1 MSNYATL
8 KSTIQQVVKTNGNNE
23 ITGALLQQTLLSMIN
38 SLGVGYQYVGI
49 ATPSTNPGTPDQNVM
64 YFAAMPGT
72 YTNFGGIVVNDGE
85 FCVLCWDGSW
95 IKKTTGAATVEQF
108 NTLAHKL
115 DGLTLGTFYGFFPAA
130 ADLPA
135 GDEPGYAYVGASSPF
150 NIYVYKNGAWSDS
163 GSVYGPAEGNG
174 DDIDT
179 NSLGKLQFAN
189 RPTTYGM
196 GYKILRRGAPF
207 AQQVGDSNT
216 IYEIRYDFDLG
227 AASVTIPA
235 GCVLKFVGG
244 SLNNG
249 QLEILNGVQIF
260 NGNFFDCALTVRGD
274 FRLQDSRVVI
284 TDAYTGSRP
293 GCVILEYGNESD
305 SHVIIRNNVLENRKT
320 TGDVYSDCI
329 KMIGD
334 NHNINFLIEGNK
346 IYCETYACI
355 ESQGTSHYVSGVCVG
370 NNIKMGGSSSY
381 GLGISLVANNS
392 NVVIAD
398 NIIQSRV
405 IGIEIRDGAIISN
418 NTITMISA
426 TASAIEDGLGE
437 NALQDSPIVISGN
450 RIIKGRLKI
459 INTIVETIVIG
470 NEINGTFLL
479 GRDKGYGRTIV
490 SNNVIKYDAED
501 TYADR
506 FEITGLSTASNTE
519 ALVES
524 NRIVSDNPLLLA
536 SKNGK
541 IVFRGNDVK
550 IIGDENATRY
560 ALLVSNTLD
569 VVVEGNRIH
578 FTKWENY
585 YSQDYSFI
593 NIIANDAWVSN
604 GASYIV
610 RDNILK
616 ADNLATLSNSPIDPV
631 VSHDSTISG
640 LMEFVSEYGNTLI
653 GMNERRIGTTSQ
665 RPTPT
670 RWGGEYHYFD
680 TTLKKPLYWVR
691 PNWYDA
697 TGIQV

>member
-1 MSNYATL
+1 MANYNNIKAT
-8 KSTIQQVVKTNGNNE
+8 IDANIKTNNNQE
-23 ITGALLQQTLLSMIN
+23 ITGSVLQSVLNQIVN
-38 SLGVGYQYVGI
+38 VLGIGYQFAGI
-49 ATPSTNPGTPDQNVM
+49 ATPSSYPGNPDAKVF
-64 YFAAMPGT
+64 YIAATAGT
-72 YTNFGGIVVNDGE
+72 YANFGGIVVNDGE
-85 FCVLCWDGSW
+85 FCVLCWNGSW
-95 IKKTTGAATVEQF
+95 IKITTGVATAEQV
-108 NTLAHKL
+108 TALGHKV
-115 DGLTLGTFYGFFPAA
+115 DGLALGQFYGFFPADT
-130 ADLPA
+130 DLPA
-135 GDEPGYAYVGASSPF
+135 GGEPGYAYVGASSPF
-150 NIYVYKNGAWSDS
+150 AIYVFKNGAWSDS
-163 GSVYGPAEGNG
+163 GSVYSPAEGDG
-174 DDIDT
+174 EDIDA
-179 NSLGKLQFAN
+179 NSQGKLQFAN
-189 RPTTYGM
+189 RPTKYGM
-196 GYKILRRGAPF
+196 GYKILRRDATF
-207 AQQVGDSNT
+207 AKQVGDSNT

-227 AASVTIPA
+227 ADEVTIPA
-235 GCVLKFVGG
+235 GCILKFVGG

-249 QLEILNGVQIF
+249 QLQILNGVQIF

-284 TDAYTGSRP
+284 TDAYSGSRS
-293 GCVILEYGNESD
+293 GCVTMEYGNDSD
-305 SHVIIRNNVLENRKT
+305 SCVIIRNNVLENRKT
-320 TGDVYSDCI
+320 TGGVYTDCI
-329 KMIGD
+329 KMIAD

-392 NVVIAD
+392 NVVVAD
-398 NIIQSRV
+398 NIIESRE
-405 IGIEIRDGAIISN
+405 IGIEIRDGAIITN

-426 TASAIEDGLGE
+426 TASAIEDGLGA
-437 NALQDSPIVISGN
+437 NARQDSTIVISGN

-459 INTIVETIVIG
+459 INTIVETIIIG

-479 GRDKGYGRTIV
+479 GRDEGYGRTIV

-506 FEITGLSTASNTE
+506 FEISGLSTTSRNE

-536 SKNGK
+536 LTNGK
-541 IVFRGNDVK
+541 IVFRGNDVE
-550 IIGDENATRY
+550 IIGDENTTRY
-560 ALLVSNTLD
+560 ALVVSNTKD
-569 VVVEGNRIH
+569 MVVEANRIH

-585 YSQDYSFI
+585 YSQDYSFF
-593 NIIANDAWVSN
+593 NIIANNSLVSN
-604 GASYIV
+604 GASYII
-610 RDNILK
+610 RDNIVT
-616 ADNLATLSNSPIDPV
+616 ADNLATLSNIPIDPV

-653 GMNERRIGTTSQ
+653 GINERRIGTTSQ

-670 RWGGEYHYFD
+670 RWRGEYHFFD

-697 TGIQV
+697 AGIQV

>member
-8 KSTIQQVVKTNGNNE
+8 KSTIQSVVKTNGNNE

-64 YFAAMPGT
+64 YFAAMSGT

-115 DGLTLGTFYGFFPAA
+115 DGLTLGAFYGFFPAV

-196 GYKILRRGAPF
+196 GYKILRRDAPF

-405 IGIEIRDGAIISN
+405 IGIEIRDGAIITN

-459 INTIVETIVIG
+459 INTVVETIVIG

-506 FEITGLSTASNTE
+506 FEITGLSTASKTE

-524 NRIVSDNPLLLA
+524 NRIISDNPLLLA

-593 NIIANDAWVSN
+593 NIIANDAWISN

-631 VSHDSTISG
+631 VSHDSSISG
-640 LMEFVSEYGNTLI
+640 LMEFVAEYGNTLI

-670 RWGGEYHYFD
+670 RWRGEYHYFD

>member
-8 KSTIQQVVKTNGNNE
+8 KSTIQQVVKTNGNFE

-64 YFAAMPGT
+64 YFAAMSGT
-72 YTNFGGIVVNDGE
+72 YINFGGIVVNDGE

-130 ADLPA
+130 DDLPA

-196 GYKILRRGAPF
+196 GYKILRRDAPF
-207 AQQVGDSNT
+207 VEQVGDSNT

-346 IYCETYACI
+346 IYCETWACI

-405 IGIEIRDGAIISN
+405 IGIEIRDGAIITN

-426 TASAIEDGLGE
+426 TASAIEDGFGE
-437 NALQDSPIVISGN
+437 NARQDSTIVISGN

-506 FEITGLSTASNTE
+506 FEITGLSAAIKTE

-524 NRIVSDNPLLLA
+524 NHIVSDKPLLLA

-593 NIIANDAWVSN
+593 NIIASDAWVSN

-616 ADNLATLSNSPIDPV
+616 ADNLATLSNSPIDLV

>member
-1 MSNYATL
+1 MPNYATL
-8 KSTIQQVVKTNGNNE
+8 KATIQQVVKTNGNFE
-23 ITGALLQQTLLSMIN
+23 ITGALLQQSLLSMIN

-49 ATPSTNPGTPDQNVM
+49 ATPATNPGTPDQNVM
-64 YFAAMPGT
+64 YFAAIAGT

-95 IKKTTGAATVEQF
+95 VKKTTGAATVEQV
-108 NTLAHKL
+108 NALGHKL
-115 DGLTLGTFYGFFPAA
+115 DGLTLGKFYGFFPADT
-130 ADLPA
+130 DLPA

-196 GYKILRRGAPF
+196 GYKILRRDAPF
-207 AQQVGDSNT
+207 AEQVGDSNT

-227 AASVTIPA
+227 GASVTIPA

-244 SLNNG
+244 SLSNG

-260 NGNFFDCALTVRGD
+260 NGNFLDCALTVRGD
-274 FRLQDSRVVI
+274 FILQDSQVVI

-293 GCVILEYGNESD
+293 GCVVLEYGNESD

-334 NHNINFLIEGNK
+334 NHNIDFLIEGNK

-405 IGIEIRDGAIISN
+405 IGIEIRDGAIITN

-437 NALQDSPIVISGN
+437 NALQDSPIIISGN

-506 FEITGLSTASNTE
+506 FEITGLSAASKTD

-536 SKNGK
+536 SMNGK
-541 IVFRGNDVK
+541 IVFRGNDVE

-560 ALLVSNTLD
+560 ALLISNALD
-569 VVVEGNRIH
+569 MVVEGNRIH

-593 NIIANDAWVSN
+593 NIVANNALVSN

-610 RDNILK
+610 RDNVIK

-631 VSHDSTISG
+631 VSHDSSISG
-640 LMEFVSEYGNTLI
+640 LMEFVAEYGNTLV

-670 RWGGEYHYFD
+670 RWRGEYHYFD

-697 TGIQV
+697 TGTQV

>member
-8 KSTIQQVVKTNGNNE
+8 KATIQQVVKTNGNFE

-64 YFAAMPGT
+64 YFAAMSGT

-196 GYKILRRGAPF
+196 GYKILRRDSPF
-207 AQQVGDSNT
+207 AEQVGDSNT

-293 GCVILEYGNESD
+293 GCVILEYGNGSD

-355 ESQGTSHYVSGVCVG
+355 ESQGTSHYVSGICVG
-370 NNIKMGGSSSY
+370 NNIKMGGNSSY

-392 NVVIAD
+392 NIVVSD
-398 NIIQSRV
+398 NIIDSRV
-405 IGIEIRDGAIISN
+405 IGIEIRDGAIITN

-437 NALQDSPIVISGN
+437 NALQDSPIIISGN

-506 FEITGLSTASNTE
+506 FEITGLSAASKTD

-569 VVVEGNRIH
+569 MVVEGNRIH

-593 NIIANDAWVSN
+593 NIIANDAFVSN

-616 ADNLATLSNSPIDPV
+616 TDNLATLSNSPIDPV
-631 VSHDSTISG
+631 VSHDSSISG
-640 LMEFVSEYGNTLI
+640 LMEFVAEYGNTLI

-670 RWGGEYHYFD
+670 RWRGEYHYFD

-697 TGIQV
+697 TGAQV

>member
-8 KSTIQQVVKTNGNNE
+8 KSTIQSVVKTNGNNE

-196 GYKILRRGAPF
+196 GYKILRRDASF
-207 AQQVGDSNT
+207 TEQVGDSNT

-506 FEITGLSTASNTE
+506 FEITGLSAASKTE

-593 NIIANDAWVSN
+593 NIVANDAFVSN

-670 RWGGEYHYFD
+670 RWRGEYHYFD

>member
-8 KSTIQQVVKTNGNNE
+8 KSTIQQVVKTNGNFE

-115 DGLTLGTFYGFFPAA
+115 DGLTLGAFYGFFPAA

-196 GYKILRRGAPF
+196 GYKILRRDAPF
-207 AQQVGDSNT
+207 TEQVGDSNT

-260 NGNFFDCALTVRGD
+260 NGSFFDCALTVRGD

-284 TDAYTGSRP
+284 TDAYSGSRP

-405 IGIEIRDGAIISN
+405 IGIEIRDGAIITN

-459 INTIVETIVIG
+459 INTVVETIVIG

-506 FEITGLSTASNTE
+506 FEITGLSAASKTE

-665 RPTPT
+665 RPTPA
-670 RWGGEYHYFD
+670 RWRGEYHYFD